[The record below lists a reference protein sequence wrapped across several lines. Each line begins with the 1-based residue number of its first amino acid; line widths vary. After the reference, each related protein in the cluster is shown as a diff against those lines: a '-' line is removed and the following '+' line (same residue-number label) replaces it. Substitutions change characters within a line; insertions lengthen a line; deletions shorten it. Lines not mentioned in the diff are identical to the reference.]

1 MDYREEFSSL
11 FVKQEEHTLRGTL
24 RNLAP
29 RVLPFKVI
37 ESDTDDFLLTLIP
50 ATGVKI
56 LPVHFCLCISKT
68 VRDIAMR
75 FCGIVPDS
83 DGYLS
88 HINFCHIA
96 AVNVNRKP
104 EVHFRKSAKSRMPD
118 SIVSDYKQ
126 PRSKMQYAPRNL
138 R

>member
-50 ATGVKI
+50 ATGGKNTPSPF
-56 LPVHFCLCISKT
+56 LPLYLQNGKRYSDALLRHCSGLRRLF
-68 VRDIAMR
+68 IA
-75 FCGIVPDS
+75 
-83 DGYLS
+83 YKLLS
-88 HINFCHIA
+88 HRC
-96 AVNVNRKP
+96 RKCEP
-104 EVHFRKSAKSRMPD
+104 ETGSTF
-118 SIVSDYKQ
+118 
-126 PRSKMQYAPRNL
+126 
-138 R
+138 